1 MVKPQTSD
9 IQVTYE
15 YIRVTYGWHTSTYE
29 WLKDDIR
36 VHMSKIRMHTITYEW
51 HRDDIP
57 VHTNDIRMT
66 YGWHAVRLWKK
77 NKVIFFKTFWYFSS
91 KISDFVK
98 EFLACNGCFE
108 LLAKS
113 KRGLKLAFSAH
124 FPYGFFI
131 QMPLIQ
137 YFFNWESFN
146 VISFLQGIKRVIKF
160 LFRQFNWWRHNF

>member
-1 MVKPQTSD
+1 MCQSLFLNNVAGLRLQFLKTPFLTEHLHGFMVKPQTSD
-9 IQVTYE
+9 IQVTYA

-29 WLKDDIR
+29 WHKDDIR

-91 KISDFVK
+91 KISDLWKNSLHAMAVLSYLPNQK
-98 EFLACNGCFE
+98 GVWN
-108 LLAKS
+108 
-113 KRGLKLAFSAH
+113 
-124 FPYGFFI
+124 
-131 QMPLIQ
+131 
-137 YFFNWESFN
+137 
-146 VISFLQGIKRVIKF
+146 
-160 LFRQFNWWRHNF
+160 